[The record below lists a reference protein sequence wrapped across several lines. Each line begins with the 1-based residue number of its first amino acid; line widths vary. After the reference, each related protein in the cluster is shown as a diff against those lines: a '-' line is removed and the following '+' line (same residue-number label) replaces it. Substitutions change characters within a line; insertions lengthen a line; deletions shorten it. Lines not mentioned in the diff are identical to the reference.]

1 MSARE
6 RLITSAIAL
15 VRTAGVAGASVSAL
29 LDHSGLARR
38 TLYLNFPGGKP
49 ELVQA
54 ATDAAAAELTAV
66 LEECIHD
73 ADPARAVA
81 AFLQRWEAMLAD
93 SDYTAGC
100 PIVAA
105 TLGRAEAP
113 AAADAAAAA
122 FSSWEGLLAQLL
134 RQAGVER
141 SAAADLATTAVAAVE
156 GAVIMSVAQRS
167 PTPLRRVRR
176 VLAAQ
181 FAIGQ
186 PKPISKAERQP
197 VR

>member
-1 MSARE
+1 MTSARE

-15 VRTAGVAGASVSAL
+15 IRSVGVAGASVSAL

-49 ELVQA
+49 ELVEA
-54 ATDAAAAELTAV
+54 ATDAAGAELTASIQNCMA
-66 LEECIHD
+66 E
-73 ADPARAVA
+73 ADPAQAVA
-81 AFLQRWEAMLAD
+81 AFMRMWEAMLAD

-105 TLGRAEAP
+105 TLGRSQAP

-122 FSSWEGLLAQLL
+122 FRKWEGMLTELI
-134 RQAGVER
+134 RESGVER

-167 PTPLRRVRR
+167 PTPLRRTNR
-176 VLAAQ
+176 VLSTL
-181 FAIGQ
+181 ILG
-186 PKPISKAERQP
+186 KT
-197 VR
+197 

>member
-15 VRTAGVAGASVSAL
+15 IRSVGVTGASVSAL

-49 ELVQA
+49 ELVEA
-54 ATDAAAAELTAV
+54 ATDAAGAELTASIQSCMV
-66 LEECIHD
+66 D
-73 ADPARAVA
+73 ADPAQALA
-81 AFLQRWEAMLAD
+81 AFTQIWEAMLTET
-93 SDYTAGC
+93 DYTAGC

-105 TLGRAEAP
+105 TLGRSEAP

-122 FSSWEGLLAQLL
+122 FSKWEGLLTQLISE
-134 RQAGVER
+134 AGVEG

-167 PTPLRRVRR
+167 PTPLRRANR
-176 VLAAQ
+176 VLAELLTA
-181 FAIGQ
+181 
-186 PKPISKAERQP
+186 KP
-197 VR
+197 

>member
-15 VRTAGVAGASVSAL
+15 IRTAGVAGASVSAL
-29 LDHSGLARR
+29 LDQSGLARR

-49 ELVQA
+49 ELVEA
-54 ATDAAAAELTAV
+54 AVDAAGAELTEAIQ
-66 LEECIHD
+66 ECVQD

-81 AFLQRWEAMLAD
+81 AFLQMWEAMLAD

-113 AAADAAAAA
+113 DAADAAAAA
-122 FSSWEGLLAQLL
+122 FSTWEGLLAQLL
-134 RQAGVER
+134 RKAGVGR

-167 PTPLRRVRR
+167 PSPLRRVRR
-176 VLAAQ
+176 VLSTQ
-181 FAIGQ
+181 FAVG
-186 PKPISKAERQP
+186 
-197 VR
+197 

>member
-49 ELVQA
+49 ELVAA
-54 ATDAAAAELTAV
+54 ATEAAEAELTGV
-66 LEECIHD
+66 LEDCMHD

-93 SDYTAGC
+93 SGYTAGC

-105 TLGRAEAP
+105 TLGRSEAP

-122 FSSWEGLLAQLL
+122 FSKWEGLLAQLL
-134 RQAGVER
+134 RDTGVER

-167 PTPLRRVRR
+167 PAPLRRVRR

-181 FAIGQ
+181 FAVG
-186 PKPISKAERQP
+186 
-197 VR
+197 

>member
-15 VRTAGVAGASVSAL
+15 IRSVGVAGASVSAL
-29 LDHSGLARR
+29 LNHAGLARR

-49 ELVQA
+49 ELVEA
-54 ATDAAAAELTAV
+54 AVDAAGAELTASIQSCMV
-66 LEECIHD
+66 D
-73 ADPARAVA
+73 ADPAQALA
-81 AFLQRWEAMLAD
+81 AFTQIWEAMLTD
-93 SDYTAGC
+93 SDYSAGC

-122 FSSWEGLLAQLL
+122 FRKWEGLLTQLI
-134 RQAGVER
+134 REAGVER

-167 PTPLRRVRR
+167 PTPLRRANR
-176 VLAAQ
+176 VLSTLLVA
-181 FAIGQ
+181 
-186 PKPISKAERQP
+186 KP
-197 VR
+197 